1 MIDTTENNLKEVE
14 ENSNSSEG
22 TQKTNSKKT
31 TRRAKTKTEAT
42 KTKDTS
48 SKSTVK
54 KAASDKVATSTKKTT
69 AKSASTKTSET
80 RVAKAKTTSSKA
92 GETKVAKVK
101 TTSSKAGETRGD
113 KAKETSAKTSGN
125 KETKIKKTSDKAGED
140 KDVKTKTTVNKKTS
154 TKKSVPTKS
163 TNSKVNLEKKN
174 KAIEDV
180 KEDVITENLIEGNEY
195 KPEKIIEDE
204 SKYDTISLEE
214 IREAIENRV
223 DNKQKKS
230 VIKEILVNLGI
241 AIIMVLYLILIMMG
255 CRNLTLETLD
265 KDIKIITL
273 MILLIGI
280 VILEVSYKKDNF
292 KTAMHGIEVLVFGAA
307 NLCLIYIAKLYFN
320 NLIKFLGY
328 IGLAVAGYYV
338 VKTIILSI
346 TSIKRFKKDNND
358 IKDIVQKK
366 NKIEEE
372 N

>member
-80 RVAKAKTTSSKA
+80 RVAKAK
-92 GETKVAKVK
+92 
-101 TTSSKAGETRGD
+101 
-113 KAKETSAKTSGN
+113 ETSAKTSGN
-125 KETKIKKTSDKAGED
+125 KETKIKNTSDKAGED

-154 TKKSVPTKS
+154 TKRSVPTKS

-292 KTAMHGIEVLVFGAA
+292 KTAMHGIEVLVFGAT